1 MPLYEVTCIMRSEL
15 NKEEKDKIIEEI
27 KNFNDKDMGEIKN
40 IEEIGVKKFAHEI
53 NKMAEGFFIT
63 FYLQIDSSQ
72 IEKFHKFLI
81 SREEIKRLMIIRR
94 KNGFLEKK
102 E

>member
-1 MPLYEVTCIMRSEL
+1 MPLYGITCIVRSEL
-15 NKEEKDKIIEEI
+15 NEEEKDKIIEEI
-27 KNFNDKDMGEIKN
+27 KNFNDKDVGEIKN

-53 NKMAEGFFIT
+53 KKMAEGFFIT

-72 IEKFHKFLI
+72 IEKFHKFLM
-81 SREEIKRLMIIRR
+81 SREEIKRLMIIRM